1 MSLIQLQVIDVSSN
15 KLQSIDFLNQ
25 FTNLEKIIAKNNN
38 IQRVNLWTYKLT
50 ELDLEGNLL
59 KIFPMF
65 ENLQKLRIL
74 NLKFNRLKLIK

>member
-1 MSLIQLQVIDVSSN
+1 MNKDNCIILKNLNLNNLCFLRFMSLIQLQVIEVSSN

-50 ELDLEGNLL
+50 ELDLEGN
-59 KIFPMF
+59 
-65 ENLQKLRIL
+65 
-74 NLKFNRLKLIK
+74 

>member
-1 MSLIQLQVIDVSSN
+1 MKKDNSIVLKNLNLNNLCFLRFMPLIQLQVIDVSSN

-50 ELDLEGNLL
+50 ELDLESN
-59 KIFPMF
+59 
-65 ENLQKLRIL
+65 
-74 NLKFNRLKLIK
+74 